1 MKFKKGDIVTI
12 ISDKD
17 DVKQY
22 KGLTTEIIA
31 VNEEFEEYLTDI
43 DHDAWFAE
51 SELELVKKSPLQISN
66 KQKVK
71 TFQEIANEIGKF
83 TDMKNDAYGS
93 SVDTTYEV
101 LKIFLKKYK
110 NHDNTYTIPE
120 SLLKHIFLQVRMIDK
135 QNRIFNNPDGD
146 KMEES
151 PYRDLAGYSLIGV
164 RMTENE

>member
-1 MKFKKGDIVTI
+1 MKFKVGDKVRVIGRS
-12 ISDKD
+12 SDLKNFRNAE
-17 DVKQY
+17 
-22 KGLTTEIIA
+22 GEIIA
-31 VNEEFEEYLTDI
+31 VNEKYREYLTSLND
-43 DHDAWFAE
+43 DVWFE
-51 SELELVKKSPLQISN
+51 ENELELIKSNQES
-66 KQKVK
+66 QK

-93 SVDTTYEV
+93 SVDATYEV
-101 LKIFLKKYK
+101 MKFFLNKYK
-110 NHDNTYTIPE
+110 NDDNTYTIPE